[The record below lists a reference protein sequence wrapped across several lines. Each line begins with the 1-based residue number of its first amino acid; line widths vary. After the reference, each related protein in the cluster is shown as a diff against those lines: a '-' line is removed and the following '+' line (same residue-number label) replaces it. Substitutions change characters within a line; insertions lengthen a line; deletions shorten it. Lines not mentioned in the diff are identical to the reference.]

1 MHIHNRHPDL
11 HRPDVVPRDG
21 FPLPE
26 EPSNVPTLVPTLVPR
41 APAPDST
48 SGSGESS
55 NSNEVKTNV
64 SVLPVV
70 LGAGY
75 VYTLPRL
82 VQYDSRVAN
91 QRNYRVPILIAI
103 CILIYLHRRHV
114 RRLRRE
120 DANDKHKSLDFGLD
134 IVELR
139 PKEGPC
145 GKRKRV
151 PG

>member
-1 MHIHNRHPDL
+1 MHNHYRHLDL

-41 APAPDST
+41 APAPDSSSGSGD

-75 VYTLPRL
+75 VYTLTGSIRL
-82 VQYDSRVAN
+82 
-91 QRNYRVPILIAI
+91 
-103 CILIYLHRRHV
+103 
-114 RRLRRE
+114 
-120 DANDKHKSLDFGLD
+120 
-134 IVELR
+134 
-139 PKEGPC
+139 PC
-145 GKRKRV
+145 G
-151 PG
+151 